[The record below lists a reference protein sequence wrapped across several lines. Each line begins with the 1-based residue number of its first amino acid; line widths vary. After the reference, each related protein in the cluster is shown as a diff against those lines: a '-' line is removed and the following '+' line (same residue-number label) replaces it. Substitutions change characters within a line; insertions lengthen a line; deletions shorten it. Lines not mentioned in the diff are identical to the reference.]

1 MHAHLSSKLVLCSL
15 RCADSSA
22 AGGLPAVMAAK
33 LNTVGAVTL
42 KNLRKEGGAE
52 AVDLAASVAL
62 KKTLGDTAVTL
73 RLTEATLADMRSFN
87 GAMLTLTKAL
97 GERGVLFVPNGAALH
112 TEI

>member
-1 MHAHLSSKLVLCSL
+1 
-15 RCADSSA
+15 
-22 AGGLPAVMAAK
+22 MAAK

-42 KNLRKEGGAE
+42 KNVRKEGGAE

-73 RLTEATLADMRSFN
+73 RLTEATLADMKSFN

-97 GERGVLFVPNGAALH
+97 GVRGAPFVPNCTAQHTDILPLQAVAGPVALAAPCAAGA
-112 TEI
+112 